1 MASTTAEI
9 VAEIAKIKN
18 NHTILNGFENTHHKV
33 HQKENEPSTMGK
45 RKSLYLPR
53 TLPRHANLRRHSA
66 LRLEKSAI
74 WLFVSKDK
82 MIVDFLNKKEFFF
95 FRKRPVDFS
104 LNYCTILLILEHFS
118 KVSIMCI
125 THFETKKNILS
136 KNWFH
141 KFILVF
147 ITWQRRIFVWIFPF
161 IKWQQ
166 FECQLFEKL
175 SKTWQNFFIGKSEKS
190 GSSCIRRCHS
200 EWINWRCS
208 RFLV

>member
-1 MASTTAEI
+1 MIFLFVQFTIKKEKYCLIRRSTTYNSYLTLESKLIPIDYIAITVKVMIMASTTAEI

-33 HQKENEPSTMGK
+33 HQKENKPSTMGK

-104 LNYCTILLILEHFS
+104 LNYCTILLTLEHFS

-136 KNWFH
+136 KN
-141 KFILVF
+141 
-147 ITWQRRIFVWIFPF
+147 
-161 IKWQQ
+161 
-166 FECQLFEKL
+166 
-175 SKTWQNFFIGKSEKS
+175 
-190 GSSCIRRCHS
+190 
-200 EWINWRCS
+200 
-208 RFLV
+208 